1 MEINTLPGTIIGL
14 IGNFNLKD
22 DYNNMKIKDILGEK
36 SDKALKIVN
45 LTIDENTLFN
55 DLATDDKNKVILAK
69 KLNDEVIILN
79 DFTKGFNHR
88 ERLFYKNLLK
98 KISTYNR
105 KIILISNDIDFFIKL
120 VDHIYVIENNNII
133 YETENIF
140 EDKLYE
146 YVDKP
151 KIIEFVSLAKDK
163 GINIDYYEEFNDL
176 LKAIYRLKS

>member
-22 DYNNMKIKDILGEK
+22 DYNNMKIKDMLGETY
-36 SDKALKIVN
+36 DKVLKIVD
-45 LTIDENTLFN
+45 LTIDENTLFDN
-55 DLATDDKNKVILAK
+55 LATDDKNKVILAK

-120 VDHIYVIENNNII
+120 VDHIYVIENDNVI

-163 GINIDYYEEFNDL
+163 GINIDYYDEFNDL

>member
-22 DYNNMKIKDILGEK
+22 DYNNMKIKDILSEK

-45 LTIDENTLFN
+45 LTIDENTLFDN
-55 DLATDDKNKVILAK
+55 LATDDKNKVILAK

-120 VDHIYVIENNNII
+120 VDHIYVIENDNVI

-163 GINIDYYEEFNDL
+163 GINIDYYDEFNDL

>member
-22 DYNNMKIKDILGEK
+22 DYNNMKIKDILSEK

-45 LTIDENTLFN
+45 LTIDENTLFDN
-55 DLATDDKNKVILAK
+55 LATDDKNKVILAK

-120 VDHIYVIENNNII
+120 VDHIYVIENNNIV

-163 GINIDYYEEFNDL
+163 GINIDYYDEFNDL

>member
-45 LTIDENTLFN
+45 LTIDENTLFEN
-55 DLATDDKNKVILAK
+55 LATDDKNKVILAK

-105 KIILISNDIDFFIKL
+105 KIILISNDIYFFIKL

-146 YVDKP
+146 YADKP